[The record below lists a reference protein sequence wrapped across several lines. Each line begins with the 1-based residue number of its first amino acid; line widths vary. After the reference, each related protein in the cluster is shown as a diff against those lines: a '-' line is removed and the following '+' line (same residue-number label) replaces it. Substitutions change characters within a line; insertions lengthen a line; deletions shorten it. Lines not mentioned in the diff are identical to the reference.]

1 MSIMI
6 NNRMM
11 MSDEEKKKQAILRS
25 IILELHAGKDPG
37 EVKAKFAELI
47 NGVTAGEI
55 SRMEEGLINEGMAVE
70 EIQRLCDIHADIFK
84 GSIEEIHSIT
94 NEETK
99 PGHPV
104 RTIKDDNRAI
114 TELID
119 EGVLPKTRMF
129 LKHRTA
135 LLKTSLLEEL
145 AQLLKIDQHYK
156 IKENILFPYME
167 KLGISAPPKVMW
179 GVDDEI
185 RAGLKDLAAAVERE
199 AYDEI
204 SAMAEPL
211 MTRIKDMIFKEEN
224 IMLPMLTEKLTE
236 DEWVDIVR
244 DAEEIGYALVAPG
257 VWKPAR
263 NQTEENVSA
272 VSAGTINFETGS
284 ISLQTFET
292 IMKLL
297 PVDLT
302 FIDQDDI
309 VRFYTEGK
317 RVFPRTKSVIGRTVQ
332 NCHPPKSVHVVEK
345 ILSDFKAGTKDSE
358 EFWIDSRGMF
368 IYIRYFAVR
377 DPQGAYL
384 GTLEV
389 TQEVRGIR
397 DLAGE
402 KRLLS
407 E

>member
-345 ILSDFKAGTKDSE
+345 ILSDFKAGTRDSE

>member
-11 MSDEEKKKQAILRS
+11 MGDEEKKKQAILRS

-377 DPQGAYL
+377 DSQGAYL

>member
-11 MSDEEKKKQAILRS
+11 KSDEEKKKQAILRS

-114 TELID
+114 TQLIE

-244 DAEEIGYALVAPG
+244 DAEDIGYALITPG
-257 VWKPAR
+257 IWKPAR
-263 NQTEENVSA
+263 SQAEATVSA
-272 VSAGTINFETGS
+272 VTAGTINFETGS

-345 ILSDFKAGTKDSE
+345 ILSDFKAGTRDSE

>member
-11 MSDEEKKKQAILRS
+11 MGDEEKKKQAILRS

-345 ILSDFKAGTKDSE
+345 ILSDFKAGTRDSE